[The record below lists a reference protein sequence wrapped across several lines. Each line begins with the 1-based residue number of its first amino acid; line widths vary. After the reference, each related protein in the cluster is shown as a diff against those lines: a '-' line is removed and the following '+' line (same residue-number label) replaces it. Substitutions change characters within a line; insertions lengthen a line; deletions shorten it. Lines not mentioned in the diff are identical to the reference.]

1 MILHFLDKKTKLD
14 NNLDIIIIII
24 IIIIIFTEGAQ
35 LAKAVFS
42 GKGHLLIN
50 KYYFFL
56 GCIFL

>member
-1 MILHFLDKKTKLD
+1 M
-14 NNLDIIIIII
+14 
-24 IIIIIFTEGAQ
+24 IIIIIFTEGVQ